1 MHNLIDKTPLTS
13 EELVEQCLALAY
25 SLQVTEHA
33 PVKESLSFILLEK
46 LDILQSQISTE
57 VNHV

>member
-13 EELVEQCLALAY
+13 EELVEQCLALTY
-25 SLQVTEHA
+25 SLQAAEHT

-46 LDILQSQISTE
+46 LDTLLSLMSSE
-57 VNHV
+57 VADA